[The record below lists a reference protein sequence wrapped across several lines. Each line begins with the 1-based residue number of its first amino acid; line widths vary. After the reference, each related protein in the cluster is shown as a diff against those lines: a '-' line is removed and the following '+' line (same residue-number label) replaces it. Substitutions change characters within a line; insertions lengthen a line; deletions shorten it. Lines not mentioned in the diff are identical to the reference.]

1 MHNFSKNTCLNK
13 RIDPLKVRCLSWSNK
28 LFAALTFF
36 VLLQGCKK
44 ESINETNVMPT
55 RNSFNPMALPSNSSD
70 SYTISF
76 SGYDW
81 VVKNSPLNT
90 RGPGNNYWSAANVW
104 VDSRGYLHL
113 KLAKNATTGKWECAE
128 VASVNS
134 FGMGTYQ
141 FSVEGRVDKLDRNV
155 VLGLF
160 NYSGLDYHDEM
171 DIEFARWGKK
181 SNPNLNCTLYPAEG
195 SAGTPWSGS
204 AEFVLNGTYST
215 YSFTRTFT
223 SVLFQGLHG
232 FANDNSNLFFS
243 KTCTESF
250 VSPKPMPIL
259 INLWLFQGNIP
270 SDKNSVE
277 IIIQRFSFTP

>member
-1 MHNFSKNTCLNK
+1 MKIKGYSIRMKSMGRAK
-13 RIDPLKVRCLSWSNK
+13 AI
-28 LFAALTFF
+28 FAILLLF

-44 ESINETNVMPT
+44 EFNNEPELI
-55 RNSFNPMALPSNSSD
+55 SSHKPSGAMSTLANSST
-70 SYTISF
+70 SYMISF

-81 VVKNSPLNT
+81 VVKNSPLTT

-113 KLAKNATTGKWECAE
+113 KLAKNTKTGKWECAE
-128 VASVNS
+128 IASVNS

-141 FSVEGRVDKLDRNV
+141 FSIEGRVDKLDRNV

-160 NYSGLDYHDEM
+160 NYSGLDYYDEM

-195 SAGTPWSGS
+195 SVGTPWSGS
-204 AEFVLNGTYST
+204 AEFALNGTYST
-215 YSFTRTFT
+215 YRFNRTLT

-232 FANDNSNLFFS
+232 FTNDNSNLFFS

-250 VSPKPMPIL
+250 ISPKPMPIL
-259 INLWLFQGNIP
+259 LNLWLFQGNIP

-277 IIIQRFSFTP
+277 IIIQRFSYTP

>member
-1 MHNFSKNTCLNK
+1 MNTFSKNTISSSRVYSANLGAL
-13 RIDPLKVRCLSWSNK
+13 RLSNS
-28 LFAALTFF
+28 LFAAFLFF

-44 ESINETNVMPT
+44 EAVNETG
-55 RNSFNPMALPSNSSD
+55 SISSHKPSDAMGTLANSSS
-70 SYTISF
+70 SYIISF

-113 KLAKNATTGKWECAE
+113 KLAKNIKTGKWECAE
-128 VASVNS
+128 IASVNS

-160 NYSGLDYHDEM
+160 NYSGLDYYDEM

-181 SNPNLNCTLYPAEG
+181 SNPNLSCTIYPAEG
-195 SAGTPWSGS
+195 SVGTPWSGS
-204 AEFVLNGTYST
+204 AEFSLNGTYST
-215 YSFTRTFT
+215 YRFNRTFT

-232 FANDNSNLFFS
+232 FTSDNSNLFFS

-250 VSPKPMPIL
+250 ISPKTMQIL

-277 IIIQRFSFTP
+277 IIIQRFSYTP